1 MIWVPAQLVGA
12 YHGDTVTLTCF
23 VEAHPTRCTSSISS
37 VYKRISTFYTSL
49 NYWEKDGAMIHAN
62 EHYAY
67 TQEQGSPVYKVRAVK
82 KSLKRRI
89 FEGSHLRHF

>member
-23 VEAHPTRCTSSISS
+23 VEAHPTRCSSSIL
-37 VYKRISTFYTSL
+37 STCLYLLHTSL

-67 TQEQGSPVYKVRAVK
+67 TQEQGSPVYKVRAV
-82 KSLKRRI
+82 
-89 FEGSHLRHF
+89 E